1 MPDVDASNLCTVTGT
16 FLTADGSYLQGV
28 YVRFSPDIETSRVNA
43 LGFIGK
49 DATATS
55 NASGQI
61 SLSLIRGLTG
71 LLSITG
77 SDLVRR
83 VTIPDQATID
93 VFDLASQ
100 GVDLLEVQ
108 ELELVELPRR
118 S

>member
-16 FLTADGSYLQGV
+16 FLTADGSFLAGV
-28 YVRFSPDIETSRVNA
+28 YVRFSPDLEESKITS
-43 LGFIGK
+43 LGFIGQ
-49 DATATS
+49 DATASSSAT
-55 NASGQI
+55 GQI
-61 SLSLIRGLTG
+61 SMTLVRGLTG
-71 LLSITG
+71 LLSIAG

-83 VTIPDQATID
+83 VTIPDQSTID

-100 GVDLLEVQ
+100 GDDLLEVQ

>member
-1 MPDVDASNLCTVTGT
+1 MPDIDASNLCTVTGT
-16 FLTADGSYLQGV
+16 FLTADGSFLPGV
-28 YVRFSPDIETSRVNA
+28 YVRFSPDLETSRITS

-55 NASGQI
+55 NSSGQI
-61 SLSLIRGLTG
+61 SLTLVRGLTG
-71 LLSITG
+71 MLSITG

-93 VFDLASQ
+93 IFALASE
-100 GVDLLEVQ
+100 GDDLLEVQ

>member
-1 MPDVDASNLCTVTGT
+1 MPDVAAGNLCTVTGT
-16 FLTADGSYLQGV
+16 FLTADGSYLPGI
-28 YVRFSPDIETSRVNA
+28 YVRFSPDLETARVTA

-49 DATATS
+49 EATATS
-55 NASGQI
+55 NASGQL
-61 SLSLIRGLTG
+61 SLTLIRGLTG

-83 VTIPDQATID
+83 VTIPDQAAID
-93 VFDLASQ
+93 IFDLAST
-100 GVDLLEVQ
+100 GADLLEVQ